1 MALFVQYLH
10 LIASLPFLTEHH
22 VKVCRI
28 HYTQSWIGLW
38 AHNEF
43 DRPVKISSSYS
54 LQKNVLFISCL
65 RLTELGK
72 KMSTIMLSPIL
83 YFILFF
89 PALFLLKVWL
99 YHQRETA
106 PFLNG
111 IIGVIFFQ
119 CQKKFALLGT
129 IAPTVN
135 GEAVKL
141 LLFTLYSDFRRT
153 WGPNCLP
160 SSLPPSG
167 GALTVF
173 RLAGFLLANYKLVIY
188 TAL

>member
-111 IIGVIFFQ
+111 IIGVIFSSV
-119 CQKKFALLGT
+119 KKSLPCWEPLHRLWM
-129 IAPTVN
+129 
-135 GEAVKL
+135 VKL
-141 LLFTLYSDFRRT
+141 LSFYYLLFIQILGEPEDQTAF
-153 WGPNCLP
+153 LP
-160 SSLPPSG
+160 HYLHQG
-167 GALTVF
+167 ELWQCFA
-173 RLAGFLLANYKLVIY
+173 
-188 TAL
+188 